1 MTSTVD
7 ALSLSEANRCFVVL
21 KSSLFQDSKMAEREH
36 NVFMAKLA
44 EQAER
49 YEGKRRGFDA
59 TVGLFEA
66 VESSSWSHAESVTV
80 GK

>member
-1 MTSTVD
+1 M
-7 ALSLSEANRCFVVL
+7 VL

-66 VESSSWSHAESVTV
+66 VRILEL
-80 GK
+80 